1 VSFHSSYQSFKFK
14 KSDKREREK
23 EGRELGHKHFLSLFS
38 MFRQMKNERKWC
50 YCEHHNT
57 HDFFPTPSVCV
68 CVCMRER
75 ERERD
80 PKMATGRG
88 VPISLSRYSEI
99 SSGKNVIFNFNDIF
113 LKIKLKFG
121 PQKKKKKRVVD
132 DGTNFKKK

>member
-1 VSFHSSYQSFKFK
+1 
-14 KSDKREREK
+14 
-23 EGRELGHKHFLSLFS
+23 LGHKHFLSLFS

-68 CVCMRER
+68 CMYERER
-75 ERERD
+75 ERERPQD
-80 PKMATGRG
+80 GNWPWCA
-88 VPISLSRYSEI
+88 SLSRYSEI